1 MSEWL
6 AWFTKMEHSKPF
18 ALVWFFITFIV
29 IFLYVYTNKKRSDRL
44 ESYKNI
50 PLDDD
55 DDERIPHH
63 KEKDDE

>member
-6 AWFTKMEHSKPF
+6 LWFTKMEHSKPF
-18 ALVWFFITFIV
+18 ALVLFFITFIG
-29 IFLYVYTNKKRSDRL
+29 IIYYVYANKKRSDRL

-50 PLDDD
+50 PLEDDD
-55 DDERIPHH
+55 AEGISHH